1 MGRSMNR
8 YRVPITLAALLASGF
23 LVSHLLGSLKAL
35 RDELHELRVQHA
47 EAMAR
52 QAETQRHADTPPA
65 PLALAWK
72 ANAVTPHMV
81 APAPKISDGALQAST
96 SGEPCGS
103 DLRAILDRSQILQN
117 GPSMIYVHD
126 GFLNSTEVA
135 HMIRSG
141 GASLGKMPYTKVTH
155 AKFLPRLD
163 VSWRRSPLPVAA
175 SAGRIHTCA
184 AKKAAWVSWPSSET
198 VP

>member
-8 YRVPITLAALLASGF
+8 YRVPITLGALLASGF

-35 RDELHELRVQHA
+35 CDELHELRQHT
-47 EAMAR
+47 ETMVR
-52 QAETQRHADTPPA
+52 QTESQRHADTPPA

-81 APAPKISDGALQAST
+81 APAPKIDGALQAST

-103 DLRAILDRSQILQN
+103 DLRANLDRSQILQN

-141 GASLGKMPYTKVTH
+141 GASLGNMPYTKVTH
-155 AKFLPRLD
+155 AKFSPRLD

-175 SAGRIHTCA
+175 SAGRIHTRA
-184 AKKAAWVSWPSSET
+184 AKKAAWVPWPGPET

>member
-8 YRVPITLAALLASGF
+8 YRVPITLGALLASGF

-35 RDELHELRVQHA
+35 CDELHELRAQHA
-47 EAMAR
+47 EAMVR
-52 QAETQRHADTPPA
+52 QTETQRHADTPPA

-72 ANAVTPHMV
+72 ANAVTPNM
-81 APAPKISDGALQAST
+81 AT
-96 SGEPCGS
+96 SGESCGS